1 MFDFLKNKKKVVV
14 FDIGAQKIGA
24 ISFRILNN
32 KPVIADM
39 EYQRNDVSNNVYSEN
54 SSNLSKIIK
63 NVYEKIINEK
73 EKKNLIYC
81 NITDPRLITRR
92 NKSEIG
98 SGKLGVS
105 KKEIRKIFK
114 KCILESKV
122 AGKQL
127 IHSYPLSFLINGKTF
142 TDQPLNKKCEKLGIS
157 CFNLLVD
164 QNAFRNLN
172 SSFQKN
178 KLSVKNYFDSG
189 IASSNAFVS
198 EEEKEKGIIN
208 IDIGAKTSKIVV
220 YIDKKIVYVKNLQIA
235 GDDVTSDISQGL
247 QISRDSAEHAKIVYG
262 TLNLPFNEKI
272 AIDLDSNKKK
282 IINKNILYGI
292 IKPRYDEI
300 LEIVRDNVFDDI
312 HSRVGIKSVVLTGG
326 SSKIYGI
333 KNLCESIFNRKTR
346 IGQVENNKSFFYC
359 KPEFSTLLGMIN
371 IVKDENFLNAI
382 NTKTDNGYLNILEK
396 LDNWIEESY
405 A

>member
-1 MFDFLKNKKKVVV
+1 MFDFLKNKKKIIV

-32 KPVIADM
+32 KPIIADM
-39 EYQRNDVSNNVYSEN
+39 EYQRNDISEDIYSEN
-54 SSNLSKIIK
+54 TSNLSRIIK
-63 NVYEKIINEK
+63 TIYKKITNEK

-81 NITDPRLITRR
+81 NITDPRVLTRR
-92 NKSEIG
+92 NKSEIK
-98 SGKLGVS
+98 SGNLGVS

-114 KCILESKV
+114 KCILESKIP
-122 AGKQL
+122 GKQL
-127 IHSYPLSFLINGKTF
+127 IHSYPLNFLIDEKTF
-142 TDQPLNKKCEKLGIS
+142 TDQPLNEKCEKLGIS

-164 QNAFRNLN
+164 QNAFKNLN
-172 SSFQKN
+172 SSFQRN
-178 KLSVKNYFDSG
+178 KLFVKNYFDSG
-189 IASSNAFVS
+189 IAASNAFIS
-198 EEEKEKGIIN
+198 EEEKEKGVVN
-208 IDIGAKTSKIVV
+208 IDIGAKTTKIVA
-220 YIDKKIVYVKNLQIA
+220 YIDKKIAFVKNIQIA

-247 QISRDSAEHAKIVYG
+247 QISGDTAEHTKIIHG
-262 TLNLPFNEKI
+262 TINLPFNEKI
-272 AIDLDSNKKK
+272 TIDLDSNQEK

-292 IKPRYDEI
+292 IKPRYEEI

-312 HSRVGIKSVVLTGG
+312 HTRVGIKTVVLTGG

-346 IGQVENNKSFFYC
+346 VGQIENNASFFYC

-371 IVKDENFLNAI
+371 IVKDEKFLNSI
-382 NTKTDNGYLNILEK
+382 DTKTDNGYFNILEK

-405 A
+405 V